1 MREFNLKINFSECV
15 LEICHFF
22 QKAKTKLTSIVA
34 PLIDGV
40 VIVVGGSGLLI
51 VGVVV
56 LAKDGTEENE
66 EREKRLSDTHPKSFS
81 LFFYELVFVR
91 EGDRGGNLQRP

>member
-1 MREFNLKINFSECV
+1 MFWRFVI
-15 LEICHFF
+15 FF

-34 PLIDGV
+34 PLVDGV
-40 VIVVGGSGLLI
+40 VVVGGSGLLI

-81 LFFYELVFVR
+81 LFFMNWFL
-91 EGDRGGNLQRP
+91 